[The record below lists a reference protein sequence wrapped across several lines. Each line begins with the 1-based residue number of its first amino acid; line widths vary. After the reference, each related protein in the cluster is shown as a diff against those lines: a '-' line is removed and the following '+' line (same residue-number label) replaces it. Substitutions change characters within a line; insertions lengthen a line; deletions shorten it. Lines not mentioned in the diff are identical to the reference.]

1 MLRSLLHLFY
11 LPLHC
16 GVNPHT
22 PPTLSPQRPTPP
34 PREVV
39 HEYPKPYDWPQYDL
53 PSHSFPPAQ
62 RDRVPPSDISDGLT
76 PWAPHVCASF
86 PCRRSNNESARHS
99 SSGLQ
104 GAQCDQEDT
113 ADPSRLRVLCPQA
126 TPRAVWRQ
134 SNP

>member
-1 MLRSLLHLFY
+1 MRMTRMSLAMAMIIFRSFSACCSSTCFGKGVSPPRRPLLLLRMLRSLLHLFY

-34 PREVV
+34 PRDVA

-62 RDRVPPSDISDGLT
+62 RDRVPPSNISDGLT
-76 PWAPHVCASF
+76 P
-86 PCRRSNNESARHS
+86 
-99 SSGLQ
+99 
-104 GAQCDQEDT
+104 
-113 ADPSRLRVLCPQA
+113 
-126 TPRAVWRQ
+126 
-134 SNP
+134 